1 MPAWCVGCLWTRVGW
16 GEIQQLMPALGPVWF
31 TAKDIF
37 FCLVCPLS
45 PLLRWEAGEE
55 EKVRINGLH
64 RRRGQGL
71 SGPAPFPTPQATCC
85 CLEFSL
91 LLSFALWEAL
101 KSLKGHQGVRDTV
114 ANHRA
119 WPRPS
124 SKPKPPP
131 TLYRPALHPTC
142 SDTCARFSLG
152 TTINNSRCPGSGLAR
167 VQTELSVNGLGGSI
181 RHPPGLPITGP

>member
-1 MPAWCVGCLWTRVGW
+1 MACT
-16 GEIQQLMPALGPVWF
+16 
-31 TAKDIF
+31 D
-37 FCLVCPLS
+37 
-45 PLLRWEAGEE
+45 
-55 EKVRINGLH
+55 
-64 RRRGQGL
+64 RRGQGL
-71 SGPAPFPTPQATCC
+71 FGLAPFPTPQATCC
-85 CLEFSL
+85 RLEFSL

-124 SKPKPPP
+124 SKPEPPP

-167 VQTELSVNGLGGSI
+167 VQTGLSMVLEVPSLTHPAFPSQVHKPLT
-181 RHPPGLPITGP
+181 RPPPGSFLLSQVRPVPPAPHSPA